1 MKSDFYN
8 CYQPLRSFE
17 EWRKLLIDPELH
29 WKDGKSA
36 KELVKYWA
44 DRNSMPLEFTRLF
57 GDERVEIVF
66 MFPEYQ
72 VSMPASGRNS
82 SNDLYILAVTET
94 GYSVIMIES
103 KAGESFDELVSD
115 WYKGKTKNTDHGKN
129 ASNRLNAIL
138 CELGLKK
145 YANEPYIEIGRYR
158 YQLFHRTLSAIK
170 EAKRIKANNAVVI
183 IQSFAKDPQSLD
195 DFMGFVG
202 LLIPNPSKQ
211 VNKLIG
217 PVEIDGI
224 KLSFAWLECECREGS
239 QYK

>member
-115 WYKGKTKNTDHGKN
+115 WYKEKQSNSDQGKN

-158 YQLFHRTLSAIK
+158 YQLFHRTLSAIR
-170 EAKRIKANNAVVI
+170 EAKRIGARKAVVI
-183 IQSFAKDPQSLD
+183 VQSFAQDPNSLN
-195 DFMGFVG
+195 DFIDFVS
-202 LLIPNPSKQ
+202 LFIPNPSRQ
-211 VNKLIG
+211 VNNLIG
-217 PVEIDGI
+217 PVKIDDI
-224 KLSFAWLECECREGS
+224 ELSFAWLECECREGV
-239 QYK
+239 

>member
-82 SNDLYILAVTET
+82 SNDLYI
-94 GYSVIMIES
+94 
-103 KAGESFDELVSD
+103 
-115 WYKGKTKNTDHGKN
+115 W
-129 ASNRLNAIL
+129 RL
-138 CELGLKK
+138 
-145 YANEPYIEIGRYR
+145 P
-158 YQLFHRTLSAIK
+158 
-170 EAKRIKANNAVVI
+170 KR
-183 IQSFAKDPQSLD
+183 DTP
-195 DFMGFVG
+195 
-202 LLIPNPSKQ
+202 
-211 VNKLIG
+211 
-217 PVEIDGI
+217 
-224 KLSFAWLECECREGS
+224 
-239 QYK
+239 